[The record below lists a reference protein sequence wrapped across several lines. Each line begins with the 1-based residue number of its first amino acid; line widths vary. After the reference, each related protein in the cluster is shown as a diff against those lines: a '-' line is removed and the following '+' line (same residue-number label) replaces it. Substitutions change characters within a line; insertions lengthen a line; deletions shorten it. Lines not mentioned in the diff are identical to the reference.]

1 MIFWYLHDLHLT
13 NLDKFEAFPKQR
25 LTLLLIIVY
34 NLFFSGL
41 GGEFNSVSRPARWE
55 CNFWE
60 SEWMLL
66 TMPYKRDYLHVWMAK
81 EPILAMSKVAKKS
94 IPLHPKEK
102 NTVKQYHSEED
113 FTRSATG
120 IKNMKNYLA
129 QMLKDFEKHKFP
141 ITKEGVV
148 RIAKDRFDKHTH
160 THNRKHSWLCVSSIL
175 SNIHSMGGWD
185 VTLSCNNLRKVLFNA
200 FLFIFI
206 CFFLPYLFHRGLRC
220 QGPLE

>member
-1 MIFWYLHDLHLT
+1 M
-13 NLDKFEAFPKQR
+13 N
-25 LTLLLIIVY
+25 LTLSVDPHDGSVI
-34 NLFFSGL
+34 FESPSGC
-41 GGEFNSVSRPARWE
+41 FDYA
-55 CNFWE
+55 
-60 SEWMLL
+60 
-66 TMPYKRDYLHVWMAK
+66 YKRDYLHVWMAK

-160 THNRKHSWLCVSSIL
+160 THNRKHS
-175 SNIHSMGGWD
+175 
-185 VTLSCNNLRKVLFNA
+185 
-200 FLFIFI
+200 
-206 CFFLPYLFHRGLRC
+206 
-220 QGPLE
+220 